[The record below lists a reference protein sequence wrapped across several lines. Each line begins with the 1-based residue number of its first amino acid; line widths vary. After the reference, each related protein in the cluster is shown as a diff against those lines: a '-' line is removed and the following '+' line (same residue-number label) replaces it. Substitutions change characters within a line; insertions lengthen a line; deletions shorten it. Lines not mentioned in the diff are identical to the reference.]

1 MPRVHP
7 SQILVVRLG
16 AIGDVLLATP
26 LVRALRRAVPGARL
40 AFLTKGEHAGLLRGN
55 PHVDEVLAWPERA
68 PGPAARRGPAAA
80 ARSDPDPRRAA
91 PWSREA
97 RVLAAELR
105 ARGPLWLV
113 DLQASPRTL
122 AFAPLLR
129 PRRRFVWRKPYLRRQ
144 LLVSF
149 RIDRYPATA
158 RSVAE
163 RYFDAVRP
171 LGLRPDG
178 GGLDLEPGEDAER
191 AAAEVLGRA
200 GRELGVGRWVAV
212 APGARWA
219 TKRWP
224 PESFAAAARELA
236 RGGPAGPAVSPD
248 AGSDAGP
255 TRGGHAAGPTAGDG
269 ESAGPN
275 GSPGRGVVVLGSAE
289 DRAAA
294 GVVSRLLREA
304 GTPVLDLAGRL
315 PLLASAAALARCDV
329 VLTND
334 SGLMHVAAALG
345 VPAVAL
351 FGSTA
356 PQLGFAPY
364 RSPARVLGVEGL
376 PCRPCT
382 HVGRP
387 ACPLGHFRCMR
398 GIVPAAA
405 AGAGRELLA
414 ESVRP
419 GAGGGAAP

>member
-55 PHVDEVLAWPERA
+55 PHVDDVLAWPERA
-68 PGPAARRGPAAA
+68 SGPAAGRGPAAA

-97 RVLAAELR
+97 RALAAELR

-144 LLVSF
+144 LLVSL
-149 RIDRYPATA
+149 RIDRYPATP

-178 GGLDLEPGEDAER
+178 GGLDLEPGADAGR
-191 AAAEVLGRA
+191 TAAEVLGRA

-224 PESFAAAARELA
+224 PESFASAARELA
-236 RGGPAGPAVSPD
+236 GGGR
-248 AGSDAGP
+248 AGSAGSP
-255 TRGGHAAGPTAGDG
+255 HAADVPGRAGG
-269 ESAGPN
+269 GEGAAAGGVESAGPN
-275 GSPGRGVVVLGSAE
+275 GSRGRGVVVLGSAE
-289 DRAAA
+289 DRPAA

-315 PLLASAAALARCDV
+315 PLLTSAAALARCDV

-334 SGLMHVAAALG
+334 SGLMHVAAALR

-351 FGSTA
+351 FGSTV

-414 ESVRP
+414 DPVRP

>member
-1 MPRVHP
+1 
-7 SQILVVRLG
+7 
-16 AIGDVLLATP
+16 
-26 LVRALRRAVPGARL
+26 
-40 AFLTKGEHAGLLRGN
+40 
-55 PHVDEVLAWPERA
+55 
-68 PGPAARRGPAAA
+68 
-80 ARSDPDPRRAA
+80 
-91 PWSREA
+91 
-97 RVLAAELR
+97 
-105 ARGPLWLV
+105 
-113 DLQASPRTL
+113 
-122 AFAPLLR
+122 
-129 PRRRFVWRKPYLRRQ
+129 
-144 LLVSF
+144 
-149 RIDRYPATA
+149 
-158 RSVAE
+158 
-163 RYFDAVRP
+163 
-171 LGLRPDG
+171 
-178 GGLDLEPGEDAER
+178 
-191 AAAEVLGRA
+191 
-200 GRELGVGRWVAV
+200 
-212 APGARWA
+212 
-219 TKRWP
+219 
-224 PESFAAAARELA
+224 
-236 RGGPAGPAVSPD
+236 
-248 AGSDAGP
+248 
-255 TRGGHAAGPTAGDG
+255 
-269 ESAGPN
+269 
-275 GSPGRGVVVLGSAE
+275 VLGSAE